1 MAGSTIGGSGRR
13 KGANPGK
20 RAWWAAASVRTPPRR
35 IPGGSVRVYAG
46 FAAASGQRSRMRPRS
61 MYSGTNTRVRHET
74 ISVVQPMRLSAARS
88 PSAGPSISTRT
99 APIRRRLARRQPLA
113 RSKDAPRVR
122 IASCISAELMTGP
135 PASPKAS
142 RKACAC
148 SGVRTRPSRL
158 SPASV
163 ASRRTRMF
171 SPGSRSHMGSSRPVT
186 SHRRDSVW
194 LGSPS
199 ISASHNAR
207 QRSSP
212 RILPVRGG
220 KFLRG
225 HGLAGGGTDQADPGL
240 DPAVLEHPRR
250 RGQNHGGALR
260 AGVDDGP
267 PVAQGEGIIRRSGT
281 SRSRRTISTSSVA
294 APEAS

>member
-1 MAGSTIGGSGRR
+1 
-13 KGANPGK
+13 
-20 RAWWAAASVRTPPRR
+20 
-35 IPGGSVRVYAG
+35 
-46 FAAASGQRSRMRPRS
+46 
-61 MYSGTNTRVRHET
+61 
-74 ISVVQPMRLSAARS
+74 MRLSDARS
-88 PSAGPSISTRT
+88 PSAGPSISTRS

-113 RSKDAPRVR
+113 RSKDAPRIR

-171 SPGSRSHMGSSRPVT
+171 SPGSRSQMGSSRPVT

-194 LGSPS
+194 LGRPS
-199 ISASHNAR
+199 ISASHNTR

-212 RILPVRGG
+212 ESSQFEAASSAAAMGSRTAGRTRRTRASTPPSSNIRDGAGRITAARFERVLMTGRLSR
-220 KFLRG
+220 KAR
-225 HGLAGGGTDQADPGL
+225 AS
-240 DPAVLEHPRR
+240 PA
-250 RGQNHGGALR
+250 A
-260 AGVDDGP
+260 
-267 PVAQGEGIIRRSGT
+267 SGT
-281 SRSRRTISTSSVA
+281 SRSRRMISTSSVA